1 MFCVFEIKT
10 SPTLTRW
17 SCPMLFGTGFKL
29 LGSAVYSENWCG
41 ASKSSILNVAP
52 EQCWIYLLL
61 AWKPGTGSRGVLS
74 DQHFPGSGLNFP
86 LYCSYFMCSW
96 LWLPNLDI
104 SSALHWN
111 NPLESQSLWPWSL
124 CTQGQCCVSGLLE
137 QISANWFHPSEGVYQ
152 QHCTLIS
159 GFHFLI
165 LFCKYIRYL
174 ELEYTKCKY
183 SSCICTN
190 SDPFAV

>member
-1 MFCVFEIKT
+1 MNGLPLSGAELSLACLE
-10 SPTLTRW
+10 TRNW
-17 SCPMLFGTGFKL
+17 KQRESSMISISQDQVLIFH
-29 LGSAVYSENWCG
+29 SA
-41 ASKSSILNVAP
+41 
-52 EQCWIYLLL
+52 
-61 AWKPGTGSRGVLS
+61 
-74 DQHFPGSGLNFP
+74 
-86 LYCSYFMCSW
+86 CSYFMCSW

-104 SSALHWN
+104 RHAVHWN
-111 NPLESQSLWPWSL
+111 TSLGIAVPMSLLISLYTRYTRYMLYKWPSWTNL
-124 CTQGQCCVSGLLE
+124 F
-137 QISANWFHPSEGVYQ
+137 ANWFHPSEGVYQ